1 MLDCSDKI
9 RTVACDEKFNSE
21 VFMETNYKT
30 DIFDYPLRM
39 KMSFGFVKNLNDKT
53 LLILD
58 EPETHL
64 HPQ

>member
-30 DIFDYPLRM
+30 GIFDYPLRM
-39 KMSFGFVKNLNDKT
+39 KMSLRFVYNQKRIFLQITIFISFKYR
-53 LLILD
+53 
-58 EPETHL
+58 
-64 HPQ
+64 